1 MYKKYFSDSDLL
13 VNKINRINIKEI
25 DLQTTKNKF
34 LGFICSVFM
43 IISISIA
50 FIASKNS
57 VSANISDMVSS
68 LVDRLIFSFVVG
80 GIIGMI
86 PTILCFGT
94 ALLNMWNTQIRK
106 LYIEMNNI
114 LPNAYLKYNPD
125 LKFRDIKVIKMGNV
139 SRNGYVLYWENP
151 DDKDYILLRKLTTIS
166 RYRRRSSNKT
176 TSNVLFSGLVV
187 ELPLSLTWL
196 STDVRIYAT
205 KSVLGVESAMPYA
218 IEDTH
223 KLDFESADFNDS
235 YDVYSSDKLVA
246 TRLVTPELINL
257 LNEFR
262 NRYNLFAI
270 HVESTRISFAIP
282 SELLNGLTYSPE
294 AIDKLSSLVDSAFNI
309 RNILYRG

>member
-13 VNKINRINIKEI
+13 INKINRINIKEI

-34 LGFICSVFM
+34 LGFICSIFM

-50 FIASKNS
+50 FIASKNLDLTDIPS
-57 VSANISDMVSS
+57 MVSS

-80 GIIGMI
+80 GIIGML
-86 PTILCFGT
+86 PTLLCFGP

-125 LKFRDIKVIKMGNV
+125 FKFMDIKVIKMGNV
-139 SRNGYVLYWENP
+139 SRNGYVLYWENLN
-151 DDKDYILLRKLTTIS
+151 DNDYILIRELTTIS

-205 KSVLGVESAMPYA
+205 KSELGVESAMPYA
-218 IEDTH
+218 IKYTH
-223 KLDFESADFNDS
+223 KLDFESNDFNDS

-270 HVESTRISFAIP
+270 HVESTRISFAFP

-294 AIDKLSSLVDSAFNI
+294 AIDKLSNLVDSAFNI
-309 RNILYRG
+309 RNILSRG